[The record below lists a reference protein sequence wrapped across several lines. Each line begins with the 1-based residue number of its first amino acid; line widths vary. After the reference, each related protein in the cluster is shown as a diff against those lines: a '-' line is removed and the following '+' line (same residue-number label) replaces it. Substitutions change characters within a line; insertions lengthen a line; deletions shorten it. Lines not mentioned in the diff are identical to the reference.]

1 MTAGEARS
9 AGDRWD
15 VQAARADYQQAR
27 QLGDSEAEVT
37 ALIRLFDGIVNAG
50 LGAAGDTLERIAI
63 RIQGDQQA
71 TREAVDALRAQ
82 IERDMRAR
90 ERDVDARIA
99 RIEERLERLEG
110 RAAGRAGGDGGQ
122 R

>member
-1 MTAGEARS
+1 MRFGVRMLMVS
-9 AGDRWD
+9 AAW
-15 VQAARADYQQAR
+15 
-27 QLGDSEAEVT
+27 QLFDASAT
-37 ALIRLFDGIVNAG
+37 ALAECLR
-50 LGAAGDTLERIAI
+50 AAGDTLERIAI